1 MILAAILG
9 VLAFGLLLGLL
20 RAKKQ
25 AAAKAQELEAFQQS
39 LESFRA
45 AAQKQAMDSLES
57 QLSVF
62 RTEFGQVAR
71 RQALEQAQLEF
82 DKWKV
87 KYTKTEREDAIK
99 QSKAVNRGLV
109 AEQLAPHMVGFPY
122 SPKDCH
128 FIGQPVD
135 YVIFSGLDAGKLDRI
150 VLLEV
155 KTGESQM
162 NARERQVRDV
172 VQAGSVTYE
181 IYRLEEDNAKEI

>member
-9 VLAFGLLLGLL
+9 VLAIWFLLGLL
-20 RAKKQ
+20 RAKKET
-25 AAAKAQELEAFQQS
+25 AAKAQELTAFRAS
-39 LESFRA
+39 LEDFRA
-45 AAQKQAMDSLES
+45 AVQKQAMDSLES

-62 RTEFGQVAR
+62 RTTELRAAVEIAAKAHKLEYEQKFAR
-71 RQALEQAQLEF
+71 EIEKQRAE
-82 DKWKV
+82 
-87 KYTKTEREDAIK
+87 AIK

-109 AEQLAPHMVGFPY
+109 AEQLAPHMAGFPY

-135 YVIFSGLDAGKLDRI
+135 YVIFSGLDAGKCEKI

-172 VQAGSVTYE
+172 VQEAKVSYE
-181 IYRLEEDNAKEI
+181 IFRLEEQ

>member
-1 MILAAILG
+1 LG
-9 VLAFGLLLGLL
+9 
-20 RAKKQ
+20 
-25 AAAKAQELEAFQQS
+25 AFQES

-62 RTEFGQVAR
+62 RTAELRVAV
-71 RQALEQAQLEF
+71 EIAQKE
-82 DKWKV
+82 V
-87 KYTKTEREDAIK
+87 KLDYDSKLAREIEKQRAEAIK

-172 VQAGSVTYE
+172 VQEAKVSYE
-181 IYRLEEDNAKEI
+181 IFRLECE